1 MAGDAAWTGAADLFD
16 GNSDHA
22 IMQFVARM
30 VQSEMATAMLVQVK
44 AVANHGELAPVGLVD
59 VQPMVAQ
66 IDGQGQAT
74 PHGIIH
80 NVPYFRL
87 QGGANAVI
95 IDPAIDDIGLAV
107 FASHDISSVKAN
119 KAPGNPGSRRR
130 FDWADGLYFGTFL
143 SAAPERYIRFDSA
156 GDVWIKPATKVTV
169 EGDLHVTGAGTFDG
183 DVTAEGTSLHTHTH
197 GGVSTGSGTSGTPT

>member
-1 MAGDAAWTGAADLFD
+1 MTDAWAGLASLFD

-22 IMQFVARM
+22 VMQFIARTVAG
-30 VQSEMATAMLVQVK
+30 ELATAMLVQVK
-44 AVANHGELAPVGLVD
+44 AVDAGGGALGPIGRVD

-66 IDGQGQAT
+66 IDGRGQGT
-74 PHGIIH
+74 DHGTIH
-80 NVPYFRL
+80 NLPYFRL

-95 IDPAIDDIGLAV
+95 IDPAVGDIGLAV
-107 FASHDISSVKAN
+107 FASHDISTVKN
-119 KAPGNPGSRRR
+119 TKAPGLPGSRRR
-130 FDWADGLYFGTFL
+130 FDWSDGLYFGSFL
-143 SAAPERYIRFDSA
+143 RDAPERYIRFDSA

-197 GGVSTGSGTSGTPT
+197 GGVQTGSGTTGAPT